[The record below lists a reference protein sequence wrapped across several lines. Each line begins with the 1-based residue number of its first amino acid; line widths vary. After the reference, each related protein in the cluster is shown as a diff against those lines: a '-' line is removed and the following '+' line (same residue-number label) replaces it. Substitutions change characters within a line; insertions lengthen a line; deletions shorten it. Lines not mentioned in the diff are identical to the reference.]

1 MLAQTAGSDWVSL
14 LTGPG
19 ALLIALLFVIL
30 TGVRRLWVFG
40 WAYEE
45 KAKEADQWREM
56 ALRGTTLAEKAVK
69 RDEQD
74 KPEVFPR

>member
-1 MLAQTAGSDWVSL
+1 M
-14 LTGPG
+14 
-19 ALLIALLFVIL
+19 ALVIVIY

-40 WAYEE
+40 WLYSE

-69 RDEQD
+69 NVDADAGGR
-74 KPEVFPR
+74 